1 MEDKSKLQK
10 NSGIRSHRNHGTR
23 DLARISFPWL
33 AVAPREFSVPLAD
46 HPHFTSVLLGSA
58 TTTSLGHELLRQP
71 KLSSIMGNVR
81 RQIVVRSNAS
91 GSRKR
96 RDDAMH
102 ATAKKKPSGAAQRD
116 GSTLLCLAT
125 LAESVKWEPPEPS
138 QYCSS
143 PFQGS
148 GGTSTSTP
156 DRSPSDCPAW
166 VNPKAFD
173 ERTPGTF
180 LSGSSPNIPSKL
192 SVPCLSEGCQRLDF
206 LFAVADLLD
215 LSKASPDILLCSP
228 TWCPCIFLTCILL
241 PLEIP
246 WFALRLRYSSAAPH
260 SR

>member
-23 DLARISFPWL
+23 DLARVSFPWL

-102 ATAKKKPSGAAQRD
+102 ATAKKKPSGAAPRSEMGALCFAWQRWRRV
-116 GSTLLCLAT
+116 S
-125 LAESVKWEPPEPS
+125 
-138 QYCSS
+138 
-143 PFQGS
+143 
-148 GGTSTSTP
+148 
-156 DRSPSDCPAW
+156 
-166 VNPKAFD
+166 
-173 ERTPGTF
+173 
-180 LSGSSPNIPSKL
+180 SGSRRN
-192 SVPCLSEGCQRLDF
+192 RRN
-206 LFAVADLLD
+206 
-215 LSKASPDILLCSP
+215 
-228 TWCPCIFLTCILL
+228 T
-241 PLEIP
+241 
-246 WFALRLRYSSAAPH
+246 AAPH
-260 SR
+260 SRAPEVPVHPLQTALPAIAPLGSTPKLSTSGHRVPFCLGLPPTSQASYRSLASRRVVRGWTFCLP